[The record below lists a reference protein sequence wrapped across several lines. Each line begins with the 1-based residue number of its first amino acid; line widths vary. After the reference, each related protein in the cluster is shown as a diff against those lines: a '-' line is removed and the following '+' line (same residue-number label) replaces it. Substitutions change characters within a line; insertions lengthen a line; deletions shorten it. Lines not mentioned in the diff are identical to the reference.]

1 LGDADVGVLV
11 EALLGIDP
19 DVGEP
24 ALADLVLELFEV
36 VPALVFVEERVGQRF
51 VDGVPLVV
59 VDDQAVLN
67 KRGEKIKKNRF
78 SNLRFGNF
86 FFHSVLF
93 STSFLNQGKPR
104 FW

>member
-1 LGDADVGVLV
+1 MGDADVGVLV

-67 KRGEKIKKNRF
+67 KREEKIKKNRF
-78 SNLRFGNF
+78 SNLRLWF
-86 FFHSVLF
+86 FLPF
-93 STSFLNQGKPR
+93 STFFYFIFKPR
-104 FW
+104 